1 MKSVCVCVCVKAE
14 KTMSSAVWVC
24 VWECVS
30 ALFSDLSASHDL
42 RVLGFFFVVPQTTA
56 DCTAQ
61 RSQTYGWTYRRVS
74 AWRGG
79 GGDEWVRSGGRRTCV
94 YVCMH
99 SEVSTSLTL

>member
-1 MKSVCVCVCVKAE
+1 
-14 KTMSSAVWVC
+14 MSSAVWVC

-42 RVLGFFFVVPQTTA
+42 RVLGFFFFFEVPQTTA

-79 GGDEWVRSGGRRTCV
+79 VGVGVMSGYDRVGV
-94 YVCMH
+94 VPVFMSVCT
-99 SEVSTSLTL
+99 VK